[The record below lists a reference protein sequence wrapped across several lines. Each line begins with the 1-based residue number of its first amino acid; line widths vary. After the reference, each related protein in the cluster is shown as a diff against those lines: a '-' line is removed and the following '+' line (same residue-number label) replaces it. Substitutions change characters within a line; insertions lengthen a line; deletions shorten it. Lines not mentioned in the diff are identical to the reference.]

1 MTRDDV
7 AGQIDG
13 YITLE
18 QHPGWKQLVAQLH
31 REAEMALSLMK
42 SAKTSDELV
51 RHTQT
56 YLTLIGIP
64 EMPRQMYRTLQAQL
78 QAHVKKL

>member
-7 AGQIDG
+7 DKLVDG

-18 QHPGWKQLVAQLH
+18 QHPGWHQLVTQIR
-31 REAEMALSLMK
+31 REAEVTLSQMK
-42 SAKTSDELV
+42 QAKTNDELV

-56 YLTLIGIP
+56 YLTLLSIP
-64 EMPRQMYRTLQAQL
+64 EMPRRMTQTLQSQL
-78 QAHVKKL
+78 QAHAKK